1 MQVGSAFVTAI
12 NQENEVYNWGRGEYG
27 VFGDGRNKSLSVP
40 EKNYY
45 FDLLK

>member
-1 MQVGSAFVTAI
+1 LQVGSAFVTAI
-12 NQENEVYNWGRGEYG
+12 NTDNEVYNWGRGEYG
-27 VFGDGRNKSLSVP
+27 VFGDGRNKSLSLP